1 MSDTNIKTLSPRK
14 QEILTAAQK
23 LFSEKG
29 FNAASMR
36 DVAKKLDI
44 RPASLYSHYNSKD
57 DILWEIAIRCA
68 NEFHQKVDPIAK
80 LDLPIEVRLEK
91 MITAHIYV
99 IIKNI
104 NASAIFFQ
112 EWKHLN
118 EPRLSEYAQS
128 VAEYEALFRNLI
140 QEGIQEGIFRNDLRP
155 GFITAMILSSVNWIH
170 QWYKPEGNMTAENIG
185 KQAVRMI
192 LEGLYKAG

>member
-1 MSDTNIKTLSPRK
+1 MSNTNIKTLSPRK

-68 NEFHQKVDPIAK
+68 NEFHQKVDPITK